1 MSEILD
7 PYLWLESIDDD
18 DARRWV
24 DGQNALSQARLDGDA
39 RFEAL
44 SADILATLR
53 DTRQIPFFSEHD
65 GWLYNFHQDAAHPRG
80 VYRRTRLQSYRAA
93 EAEWDIRLDLDALAA
108 SEGQDWYLDG
118 VSHYTLEPWRCMVSL
133 TPGGGDAAVAREYDL
148 ERAEFVAD
156 GFSLPLGKNHFA
168 WRDRDSLFLCPAWKP
183 AQLTRAGYPRE
194 VRLLQRGEAPDAAQL
209 LFRADA
215 SAMMVAA
222 WRFIALDGGVL
233 DLIEASDGFYSK
245 TYHRIDAAGRC
256 TALPLPA
263 RCDVEAWLDGDLVVK
278 LAEDW
283 KRDGCV
289 YAGGSLLAVAPG
301 ADGGL
306 GAVQCLVEPD
316 ARLSIET
323 VEASRSFLL
332 VNLLENVNS
341 RLIGFA
347 RHDGVWRRFETTAPR
362 GGVIEWVDQPWDSD
376 VLYYSFSDFLTPT
389 GLYRLE
395 LPDGEPEC
403 LRSQPASFDASP
415 YAVEQLEA
423 RSSDGTPIPYFLV
436 RRRDAPRDGDQ
447 PTLLYGYGGFE
458 VPMLPYYVDNFGP
471 LWLERGGAFALANIR
486 GGGEFGPAWHQAA
499 QGVRRQVGF
508 DDFIAVAEDLI
519 ARGVTRPRRLAIE
532 GGSNGGLL
540 VGAVMVQRP
549 ELFQAVVCEVPLLD
563 MLGYTR
569 LSAGASWIDEYG
581 DPDDPE
587 ERACL
592 EAYSPYHRLQ
602 AGQRYPKALFTTS
615 VSDDRV
621 HPAHARKMV
630 ARLNELGYQALFY
643 ESGRGG
649 HGGNA
654 GQEQTAEELARV
666 LVYLYQQLMDD

>member
-7 PYLWLESIDDD
+7 PYLWLENLDDD

-24 DGQNALSQARLDGDA
+24 EGQNALSQARLDGDA
-39 RFEAL
+39 RFESL

-65 GWLYNFHQDAAHPRG
+65 GWLYNFHQDAEHPRG
-80 VYRRTRLQSYRAA
+80 IYRRTRLASYRAA
-93 EAEWDIRLDLDALAA
+93 DAEWEMRLDIDALAA

-118 VSHYTLEPWRCMVSL
+118 VSHYTLEPWRCLVSL
-133 TPGGGDAAVAREYDL
+133 TPGGGDATVAREFDL
-148 ERAEFVAD
+148 ERGEFVAD

-168 WRDRDSLFLCPAWKP
+168 WRDRDSLFVCPAWE
-183 AQLTRAGYPRE
+183 ASQLSRAGYPRE
-194 VRLLQRGEAPDAAQL
+194 VWLLQRGQALSDARH
-209 LFRADA
+209 LFRAA
-215 SAMMVAA
+215 QAGMMVAA
-222 WRFIALDGGVL
+222 WRFLARDGGVL
-233 DLIEASDGFYSK
+233 DMIEASDSFYRK
-245 TYHRIDAAGRC
+245 TYYRIDGDGR
-256 TALPLPA
+256 TSALPLPA

-278 LAEDW
+278 LAENWRWQQQD
-283 KRDGCV
+283 
-289 YAGGSLLAVAPG
+289 YAAGSLLAVAVDPG
-301 ADGGL
+301 GAL
-306 GAVQCLVEPD
+306 GAAQCLVAPD

-323 VEASRSFLL
+323 VEASASFIL
-332 VNLLENVNS
+332 VGLLENVNS
-341 RLIGFA
+341 RLIGFE
-347 RHDGVWRRFETTAPR
+347 RRDGCWQRFETAAPR
-362 GGVIEWVDQPWDSD
+362 GGVIEWVDQPWASD

-389 GLYRLE
+389 GLYRLT
-395 LPDGEPEC
+395 LPAGEPEC
-403 LRSQPASFDASP
+403 LRSQPASFDAAP
-415 YAVEQLEA
+415 FCVEQAEA
-423 RSSDGTPIPYFLV
+423 IAADGTAIPYFLV
-436 RRRDAPRDGDQ
+436 RRRDAPFDGEQ

-471 LWLERGGAFALANIR
+471 QWLERGGAFVLANIR

-508 DDFIAVAEDLI
+508 DDFICVAEDLI

-540 VGAVMVQRP
+540 VGAAMVQRP

-587 ERACL
+587 QRPHL

-602 AGQRYPKALFTTS
+602 PGQRYPKALFTTS
-615 VSDDRV
+615 GSDDRV
-621 HPAHARKMV
+621 HPGHARKMV

-643 ESGRGG
+643 ESGSGG

-654 GQEQTAEELARV
+654 GQEQTAQELARV